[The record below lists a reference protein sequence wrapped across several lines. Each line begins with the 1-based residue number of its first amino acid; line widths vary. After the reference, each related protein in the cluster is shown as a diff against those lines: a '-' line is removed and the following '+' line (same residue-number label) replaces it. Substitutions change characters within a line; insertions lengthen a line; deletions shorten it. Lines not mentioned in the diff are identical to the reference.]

1 VKTYIKNYIAVKRS
15 KMTLEQVC
23 YLLKA
28 YRTYLYMSR
37 GLNGKEAYLDEAIDI
52 YNQLTNAGIKIK
64 REHRLND
71 ATTTMGGLL

>member
-1 VKTYIKNYIAVKRS
+1 
-15 KMTLEQVC
+15 
-23 YLLKA
+23 
-28 YRTYLYMSR
+28 MSR